1 METVI
6 AYFDETGDDGLINYS
21 SQDFVLT
28 SICTKAETWKKNYN
42 VMKSCRVFLKEKYGF
57 HATIEMHTKNFLTD
71 KTPYRDY
78 GWTKEQKREILT
90 LFTNCIAEQMDIFT
104 VNVVIDKTK
113 IADPDYDILEH
124 ALIYNI
130 QQIENSSVNNWNYII
145 ITDKG
150 RIAPMRRTSRALCS
164 SDESLPEHFA
174 ADISNKPVKGLIE
187 DILEKDSSES
197 FFIQVSDFISY
208 FSHLYF
214 KCVIN
219 KNPLPSR
226 VQSVIDTDFIIR
238 VMEKLKNC
246 GKLNLS
252 ASKENEYGLAI
263 YPK

>member
-1 METVI
+1 
-6 AYFDETGDDGLINYS
+6 
-21 SQDFVLT
+21 
-28 SICTKAETWKKNYN
+28 
-42 VMKSCRVFLKEKYGF
+42 MKSCRALLKEKYGF

-90 LFTNCIAEQMDIFT
+90 LFTTCIAEQMDIFT
-104 VNVVIDKTK
+104 FNVVIDKTK
-113 IADPDYDILEH
+113 IIDPDYDILEH

-130 QQIENSSVNNWNYII
+130 QQIEKSSVNNWNYII

-164 SDESLPEHFA
+164 SDESLPFGMNFP
-174 ADISNKPVKGLIE
+174 SKPVKGLIE

-214 KCVIN
+214 KCVIK

-226 VQSVIDTDFIIR
+226 VQSIIDTDFIIW
-238 VMEKLKNC
+238 VMEKLKSC

>member
-6 AYFDETGDDGLINYS
+6 AYFDETGDDGLVNYS

-28 SICTKAETWKKNYN
+28 SICTKADNWHKNYN
-42 VMKSCRVFLKEKYGF
+42 AVKNCRGLLKEKFGF
-57 HATIEMHTKNFLTD
+57 HSTIEMHTKNFLTD
-71 KTPYRDY
+71 KTPYRDF
-78 GWTKEQKREILT
+78 GWTQEQKLEIISI
-90 LFTNCIAEQMDIFT
+90 FTDCIAEQMDISS

-113 IADPDYDILEH
+113 IIDPDYNILEH
-124 ALIYNI
+124 ALVYNI
-130 QQIENSSVNNWNYII
+130 QQIENSSENKWNYLI

-150 RIAPMRRTSRALCS
+150 RIAPMRRTARNLCMNNLLPWCF
-164 SDESLPEHFA
+164 SDG
-174 ADISNKPVKGLIE
+174 ISNKPIKGLIE

-208 FSHLYF
+208 FTHLYF
-214 KCVIN
+214 KCVLN

-226 VQSVIDTDFIIR
+226 VQNIIDTNFIIF

-246 GKLNLS
+246 GKLNLQ